1 MWASRVWLL
10 EGNPQPTCSYTYRL
24 VPPGSIRLCY
34 CRRACEVYQL
44 YYAAKKASLKVI
56 KMKETLLH
64 KITFN
69 MVRNV
74 KGWCSMNSSCVYTS
88 ELDCRIVFSLQFLIW
103 LFCMHPTAQFS
114 IESALLVSQT
124 SLSAFSFHSIRHRD
138 KARESGELAQSY
150 PFWLPA
156 LSAGC

>member
-24 VPPGSIRLCY
+24 VPPGSFRLCY

-44 YYAAKKASLKVI
+44 YYAAKKPSLKVI

-103 LFCMHPTAQFS
+103 LFCLCTHAPNCLVLHWKCFVSLVGQPLCFFFS
-114 IESALLVSQT
+114 LI
-124 SLSAFSFHSIRHRD
+124 IIGHRE
-138 KARESGELAQSY
+138 KARESGELA
-150 PFWLPA
+150 
-156 LSAGC
+156 